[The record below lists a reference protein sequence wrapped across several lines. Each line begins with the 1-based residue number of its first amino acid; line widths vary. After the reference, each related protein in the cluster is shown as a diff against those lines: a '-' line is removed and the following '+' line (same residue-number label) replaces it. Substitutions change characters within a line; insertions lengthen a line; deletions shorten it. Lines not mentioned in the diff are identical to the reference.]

1 MITEAQGV
9 KASVSVLINAA
20 PHAAPPVRHNA
31 APRAAAQAIQLW
43 RAR

>member
-20 PHAAPPVRHNA
+20 PHAAPPVRP